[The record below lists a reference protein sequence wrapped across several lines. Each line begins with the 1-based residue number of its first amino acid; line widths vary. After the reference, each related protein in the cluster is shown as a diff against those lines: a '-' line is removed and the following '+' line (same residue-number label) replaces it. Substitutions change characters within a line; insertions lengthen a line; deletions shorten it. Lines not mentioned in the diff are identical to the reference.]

1 VLYAFSAV
9 QLLRLGSDI
18 SFGVNTPATRASL
31 WQRLWRRPFFTRAFS
46 EALGLVLLRRR
57 GLQMLNCGYAPA
69 GDDVE
74 CFPLQPDDEPER
86 SGYQLYH
93 RLVHGTRLAGADV
106 LEIGCGRGGG
116 ARFLAG
122 HFAPRSYVATDAAR
136 LLIAAQRRRRPS
148 VAGLA
153 FRRAR
158 ADRLPFEAAT
168 FDLCLTVE
176 AVHPLPDKPAFLAEV
191 ARVLRA
197 GGEVR
202 IADFFYTRETS
213 PNAASAFRAHV
224 GRSPW
229 RFAEEEDWTAPVVA
243 ALEADSPRRL
253 AEIALLPRWCRSAA
267 LAFAG
272 TTESPL
278 YRQLT
283 DGRARYLFFRLVRK

>member
-18 SFGVNTPATRASL
+18 SFGVNTPASGASL
-31 WQRLWRRPFFTRAFS
+31 WQRLWRRSFFKRAFY

-57 GLQMLNCGYAPA
+57 GLQMLNCGYA

-74 CFPLQPDDEPER
+74 RFPLPPDDEPER

-136 LLIAAQRRRRPS
+136 LLIAAQRRRQPP

-153 FRRAR
+153 FRPAR

-168 FDLCLTVE
+168 FDLCFSVE

-191 ARVLRA
+191 ARVLRER
-197 GGEVR
+197 GEVR

-224 GRSPW
+224 ERSSW
-229 RFAEEEDWTAPVVA
+229 RIAAEEDWTAPIVA

-253 AEIALLPRWCRSAA
+253 AEIARLPRWCRSAA

-278 YRQLT
+278 YRQLI
-283 DGRARYLFFRLVRK
+283 DGRAQYLFFRLVRK